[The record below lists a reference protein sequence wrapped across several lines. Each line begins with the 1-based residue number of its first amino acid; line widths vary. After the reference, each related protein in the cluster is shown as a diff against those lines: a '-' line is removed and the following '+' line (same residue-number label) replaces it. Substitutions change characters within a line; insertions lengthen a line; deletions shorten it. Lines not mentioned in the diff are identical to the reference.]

1 MTALTEEQSRLVEQ
15 HLPRVHSLARALAYG
30 VSHADLD
37 ELQSAGAEGLIE
49 AALRYDPT
57 SGTPFVAFAHY
68 RIRGAMIDAARR
80 AAPQVRRRNR
90 ALRALA
96 ATQALLEHAQRG
108 QPNGEISDPRSLR
121 ERVEAAAQIVA
132 QTTAAVLLS
141 RLGPA
146 DPEHVPAPDASAED
160 CLEHVQAL
168 DRLRRIVDGSDPEAR
183 ALVAALYFE
192 GVSMHEYAARIGV
205 SVSTVSRAHAR
216 LLGRLA
222 IDMQDPTIARR
233 DVTPI
238 PATARTA
245 PSPPVPRP
253 ASARGPPGGSGGSGS
268 GRPES

>member
-1 MTALTEEQSRLVEQ
+1 MTPPLTEEQSRLVEQ
-15 HLPRVHSLARALAYG
+15 HLPRVRSLARALAHS
-30 VSHADLD
+30 VSHADVD
-37 ELQSAGAEGLIE
+37 ELQSAGAEGLVE

-68 RIRGAMIDAARR
+68 RIKGAMIDAARR

-90 ALRALA
+90 AMRALA

-108 QPNGEISDPRSLR
+108 QPSGEITDPRSLR

-146 DPEHVPAPDASAED
+146 DPEQVPTPEASAEEQ
-160 CLEHVQAL
+160 LAHVQAL
-168 DRLRRIVDGSDPEAR
+168 DRLRVIVDGSDPDAR
-183 ALVAALYFE
+183 ALIAAIYIE
-192 GVSMHEYAARIGV
+192 GVSMHEYAARMGV

-222 IDMQDPTIARR
+222 TAMQDPAVGKRGG
-233 DVTPI
+233 TPI
-238 PATARTA
+238 PAAARTA
-245 PSPPVPRP
+245 PREPVPRP
-253 ASARGPPGGSGGSGS
+253 ASARGPPGGASGS